1 MDKYLTA
8 KEAAALLGI
17 TTRTLWRWI
26 QLERVRPLRVG
37 KGIRF
42 SREEVLRQCEMQ
54 EFGRAPG
61 RDFALE

>member
-17 TTRTLWRWI
+17 TPRTLWRWI
-26 QLERVRPLRVG
+26 QMGRVRPQRVG

-42 SREEVLRQCEMQ
+42 SREEVLRQIEVQ
-54 EFGRAPG
+54 EFGRPPG
-61 RDFALE
+61 RDFAME